1 MLFITFKFGNKYFIR
16 LGINPANPEMI
27 KSGFFK
33 TICLI
38 RNGILIIEKNKIKN
52 LDILPVVGIIESKFK
67 NFKYKFLPL
76 LNFENSPKMSKK

>member
-52 LDILPVVGIIESKFK
+52 LDI
-67 NFKYKFLPL
+67 YQ
-76 LNFENSPKMSKK
+76 